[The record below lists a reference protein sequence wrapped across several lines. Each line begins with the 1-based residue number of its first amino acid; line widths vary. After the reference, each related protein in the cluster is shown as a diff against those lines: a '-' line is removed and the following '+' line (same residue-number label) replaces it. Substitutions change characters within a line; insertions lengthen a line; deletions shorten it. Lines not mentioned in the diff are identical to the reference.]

1 MREYAFLVRYVVFTL
16 VLCFAPSAS
25 LSWGKPAPAPAAN
38 KPAAS
43 RQLPRPVPYA
53 PGRSA
58 AAAANARTVAAK
70 IPSHMTSQQM
80 REQVV
85 QTAFSQLGLGYR
97 FGGVSPQRGFD
108 CSGYTRWVFSMLDI
122 KLPRTSREQFNYGQ
136 AVDKAN
142 LRPGD
147 LVFFRNRR
155 AIGHVGVYVTNN
167 HFIHSP
173 NRNSEITISDL
184 NGAGWGKSYAGARR
198 IIP

>member
-1 MREYAFLVRYVVFTL
+1 
-16 VLCFAPSAS
+16 
-25 LSWGKPAPAPAAN
+25 
-38 KPAAS
+38 
-43 RQLPRPVPYA
+43 
-53 PGRSA
+53 
-58 AAAANARTVAAK
+58 
-70 IPSHMTSQQM
+70 MTSQQM

-122 KLPRTSREQFNYGQ
+122 KLPRTSREQFSYGQ
-136 AVDKAN
+136 SVDKAD

-147 LVFFRNRR
+147 LVFFRTRR
-155 AIGHVGVYVTNN
+155 AIGHVGVYVANN

-173 NRNSEITISDL
+173 NRNGEIMISSL
-184 NGAGWGKSYAGARR
+184 SGGGWGKSYAGARR